1 MLTIQT
7 GYSTKKD
14 TEQAFH
20 EAARTLS
27 PQSDLILFFA
37 STVYNF
43 ELITKLFHDTYPN
56 AEVVGLTTAGEIS
69 EAGFLDNSLSVIAWQ
84 SAQFRAKGVVMTDA
98 DKYPILSRDALIQTA
113 KAVGLHPEATN
124 CAEEGFAFLF
134 PNGLI
139 MAEEKVLSIVHSIFA
154 EEGFPVFGGTAGDD
168 CKFSRTMTSLN
179 GRVYT
184 NAAVVVFVKTSH
196 PFYIHK
202 ENIFRSTGKSMK
214 VTKVDLEQ
222 RIVKEINGRRA
233 SSEYA
238 RVLGVPENKLADYFM
253 SNPLGRKIND
263 TIWIASPF
271 QVLPDGSIQFYC
283 QLFPESIVEILEPED
298 ATQMLRQSMETVVHK
313 LGNVSGVV
321 AINCILRKLQFQRQN
336 TIGQLGKQ
344 LAGFPKLAGF
354 SSYGEQMG
362 NMQLNQTMLVLAFGK

>member
-7 GYSTKKD
+7 GYSEKKD
-14 TEQAFH
+14 TEQAFR
-20 EAARTLS
+20 EAIRTL
-27 PQSDLILFFA
+27 PAQPGLMLFFA
-37 STVYNF
+37 STIYDF
-43 ELITKLFHDTYPN
+43 EQLTNLFHDTYPN
-56 AEVVGLTTAGEIS
+56 TEVVGVTTAGEIS
-69 EAGFLDNSLSVIAWQ
+69 KAGFSDNSLSVIAWE
-84 SAQFRAKGVVMTDA
+84 SAQFRAKGAVITEA
-98 DKYPILSRDALIQTA
+98 DQYPVLSRDALIETA
-113 KAVGLHPEATN
+113 KAVGLNPESRG
-124 CAEEGFAFLF
+124 CAEQGFAFLF

-154 EEGFPVFGGTAGDD
+154 EEGFQIFGGTAGDD
-168 CKFSRTMTSLN
+168 CHFTQTMTSLN

-184 NAAVVVFVKTSH
+184 NAAIVVFVKTSH
-196 PFYIHK
+196 RFYIHK
-202 ENIFRSTGKSMK
+202 ENIFRSTGKSMR

-238 RVLGVPENKLADYFM
+238 RELGVPEDKLSDYFM

-283 QLFPESIVEILEPED
+283 QIFADSIVYILEPED
-298 ATQMLRQSMETVVHK
+298 AIQMLRQSMEAVRRE
-313 LGNVSGVV
+313 LGSVSGAV
-321 AINCILRKLQFQRQN
+321 AINCILRKLQFQNQHI
-336 TIGQLGKQ
+336 IGEIGEQLG
-344 LAGFPKLAGF
+344 GFPQLAGF

-362 NMQLNQTMLVLAFGK
+362 NMQLNQTMLVLAFEN